1 MRASS
6 HGRSSAFS
14 GRTILIEV
22 PRKSVLRFFGHSLI
36 SNSEGGAG
44 LVWEGSDASIR
55 RGTVRTQNH
64 IIVILFTSSPPC
76 ANSGFAIEPH
86 VLLQIAEVQTLSAL
100 GGLNDQARAFPGKP
114 LRGYRKL
121 PRKSSTSTHVV

>member
-14 GRTILIEV
+14 GRTILMGV

-55 RGTVRTQNH
+55 RGTVRVQNH
-64 IIVILFTSSPPC
+64 INVILFTGNPPC
-76 ANSGFAIEPH
+76 ANLGFAIEPH
-86 VLLQIAEVQTLSAL
+86 ALLGLAGVRTLSAL
-100 GGLNDQARAFPGKP
+100 G
-114 LRGYRKL
+114 
-121 PRKSSTSTHVV
+121 